1 VGQRLI
7 LLENVVAIQICP
19 LHPGNHML
27 PQKVLMNIGID
38 SFVDAMKSMGHFWL
52 SITNTPRNICFR
64 RALEKAEMQMLGS
77 TMATRRSVKQ
87 WLLSG

>member
-1 VGQRLI
+1 
-7 LLENVVAIQICP
+7 
-19 LHPGNHML
+19 ML